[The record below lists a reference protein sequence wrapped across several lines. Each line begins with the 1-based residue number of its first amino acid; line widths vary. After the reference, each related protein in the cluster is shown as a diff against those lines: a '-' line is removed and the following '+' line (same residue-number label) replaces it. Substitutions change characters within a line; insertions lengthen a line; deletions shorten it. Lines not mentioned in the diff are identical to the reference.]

1 MVRWQGKKIC
11 AIKLLMNLDLDSNAH
26 YYIVSTQYWSP
37 SQARTSTRGVVCH
50 VSRVTALSSG
60 SRLSE
65 VTVVAGRGHWRG
77 QTRRVRTMRC
87 TLHAVSHINNIQY
100 LS

>member
-50 VSRVTALSSG
+50 VSRVTCYRAELRIATERG
-60 SRLSE
+60 DGGDW
-65 VTVVAGRGHWRG
+65 AGTLARAD
-77 QTRRVRTMRC
+77 TASADNA
-87 TLHAVSHINNIQY
+87 LHAACSLTHQ
-100 LS
+100 